1 MLPMKQRAA
10 NESGFTLVELMVAG
24 ALGLVVVGLAA
35 AIHLNALD
43 LFQKNGA
50 INLNHE
56 RTRKII
62 DRLEKEIQSAISIP
76 ALVATNRDV
85 IDSTG
90 PAPGIAFLRQSGA
103 IRQVVAAAPAGT
115 NIIKLN
121 SGPQVI
127 KGQRLLLPAYE
138 IEGDVT
144 SVDGNT
150 VTIAGSL
157 PMDVNITSDD
167 VPNRNVTA
175 IITDLVSYVVVD
187 GELREYQNAA
197 TNDYIT
203 IARGITDPNPFG
215 VPYNAVPS
223 PSPSP

>member
-1 MLPMKQRAA
+1 MKQRAA

-90 PAPGIAFLRQSGA
+90 PAPGVAFLRQSGA
-103 IRQVVAAAPAGT
+103 IRQVVAAAPVGT
-115 NIIKLN
+115 SIIKLN

-138 IEGDVT
+138 IEGDVI
-144 SVDGNT
+144 SVDGDT

-157 PMDVNITSDD
+157 PMDVNITSGTIS
-167 VPNRNVTA
+167 RNVTA

-197 TNDYIT
+197 TDDYIT

-215 VPYNAVPS
+215 VPFNAVPS

>member
-1 MLPMKQRAA
+1 MLTTKHHAA
-10 NESGFTLVELMVAG
+10 KESGFTLIELMVAG
-24 ALGLVVVGLAA
+24 ALGLVVAGLAA

-115 NIIKLN
+115 SIIKLN
-121 SGPQVI
+121 AGPQVTV
-127 KGQRLLLPAYE
+127 GQRLLLPAYE

-144 SVDGNT
+144 SVDGDT

-157 PMDVNITSDD
+157 PMDVNTTSDD
-167 VPNRNVTA
+167 GSSRNITA
-175 IITDLVSYVVVD
+175 IITDLISYVVVD
-187 GELREYQNAA
+187 GELREYPNAA

-203 IARGITDPNPFG
+203 VATGITEPNPFG
-215 VPYNAVPS
+215 VPFNVVPS